1 MTLFSQ
7 NLRRPLGDILFL
19 VLALILIVSSYLLL
33 WRNAD
38 NQHQGHTADIIV
50 NQKTI
55 MTISLRQN
63 KTYQINGYVG
73 LSTLV
78 VYNGKIRFSHSAC
91 SKKYCVLA
99 GWHQLSGDTAACLPN
114 RVLIRVNGTPKGFD
128 VLNY

>member
-1 MTLFSQ
+1 MTPS
-7 NLRRPLGDILFL
+7 RRGQRWTPGDILFL
-19 VLALILIVSSYLLL
+19 VLALLLIVSSYFFL
-33 WRNAD
+33 WRSAD

-50 NQKTI
+50 NQKTV
-55 MTISLRQN
+55 MTVSLRQN
-63 KTYQINGYVG
+63 KTYQIKGYVG
-73 LSTLV
+73 LSTIV

-91 SKKYCVLA
+91 SKKYCILS